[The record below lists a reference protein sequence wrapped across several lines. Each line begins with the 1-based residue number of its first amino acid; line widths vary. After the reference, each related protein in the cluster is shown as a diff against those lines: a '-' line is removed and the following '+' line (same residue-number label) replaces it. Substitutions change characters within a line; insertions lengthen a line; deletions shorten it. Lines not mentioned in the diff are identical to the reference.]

1 MFHGLEADE
10 ARGFSTEWK
19 AALLYNRCFRQW
31 ENGEV
36 FLFSRVEQCFS
47 RPKPVGETGKGKEKE
62 KEREGQRALTNSST
76 T

>member
-1 MFHGLEADE
+1 MFPGQEAKD
-10 ARGFSTEWK
+10 ARGFSTGWK

-31 ENGEV
+31 ENGDV

-47 RPKPVGETGKGKEKE
+47 RPKPVGETEKEKE